1 MGTLRKNVQ
10 FKGHAGFIQGI
21 REPQGILHRHRG
33 IVPGV
38 KQEGGRGFRG
48 DGLIQGG
55 DGKGEDPAHT
65 FQYAGIPQN
74 QGIGLVSRQS
84 TGSGRQVAPGGKA
97 ADGDFIWIQVPL
109 RRVLPHQ
116 FHRAGNILQGGLEG
130 ILPADGIAQH
140 KGLKPSRQIG
150 QGHRLRLPVG

>member
-21 REPQGILHRHRG
+21 CEPQGILHRHRG

-55 DGKGEDPAHT
+55 DGKGEDPAHA
-65 FQYAGIPQN
+65 FQDAGIPQN
-74 QGIGLVSRQS
+74 QGVGPVSCQS
-84 TGSGRQVAPGGKA
+84 TGSGRQVAPAEKPQTAILSGSRCHSAACSRTSSTAPETSSRAAWKA
-97 ADGDFIWIQVPL
+97 YSPPMV
-109 RRVLPHQ
+109 
-116 FHRAGNILQGGLEG
+116 
-130 ILPADGIAQH
+130 
-140 KGLKPSRQIG
+140 
-150 QGHRLRLPVG
+150 